1 MVVWV
6 LAAEQRVPVP
16 GQSGQGPRV
25 STGVASAGPSFSQMF
40 FTRPRTWRT
49 WFSGRAMGPACLS
62 SSNHSLFP
70 QCLWCFLDPKE
81 SKRWARGSLV
91 SQAPGH
97 FHWTCTFTPHPEPL
111 SPRGLPGDHAVH
123 RAQKRWVGGH
133 ITTYQAFALLPNS
146 VGREHLPAP
155 LIWGVT
161 AGLPWLAGCEQTHS
175 SPHAP

>member
-97 FHWTCTFTPHPEPL
+97 FIGRAHSHHTQSHSAPEASLVTTQCTELRRGGWVVISPLTKHSL
-111 SPRGLPGDHAVH
+111 SPRTPWEENISLPH
-123 RAQKRWVGGH
+123 
-133 ITTYQAFALLPNS
+133 
-146 VGREHLPAP
+146 
-155 LIWGVT
+155 
-161 AGLPWLAGCEQTHS
+161 
-175 SPHAP
+175 